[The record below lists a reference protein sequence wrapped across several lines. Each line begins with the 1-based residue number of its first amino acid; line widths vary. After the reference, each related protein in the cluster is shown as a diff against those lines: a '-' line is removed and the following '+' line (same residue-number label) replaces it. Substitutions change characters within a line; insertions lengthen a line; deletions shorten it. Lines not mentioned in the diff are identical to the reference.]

1 MLEIKRN
8 RKANESNSMYFNGYT
23 YDTVPDVPSI
33 GGIPQYNPMIVDD
46 RIELMD
52 EVIKQLEDYWYS
64 EDPKLEDE
72 ITRITKRDEVLYVKD
87 IYWKLENPDVVTVK
101 FGLVGFNGSNDRVA
115 ETREIEI
122 NFESFLGRD
131 IEGDLVRFLSK
142 RINSLLD
149 SVLHGGLYNECKN
162 MKEDKSLEYRIKRLE
177 RMIRNHRTVKNESV
191 GRKMFVFELSNAG
204 RNGMYFIGDNKRA
217 LRDLR
222 EELSDLYYEQEFSDL
237 ADLCDDNNII
247 VVGKHNSDDLPM
259 VLTYEEF
266 LDGYVDEDDARELS
280 HLSMDDVLLIDE
292 DEQVHEL
299 VPIGSMF

>member
-1 MLEIKRN
+1 MFIN
-8 RKANESNSMYFNGYT
+8 Y
-23 YDTVPDVPSI
+23 V
-33 GGIPQYNPMIVDD
+33 
-46 RIELMD
+46 
-52 EVIKQLEDYWYS
+52 
-64 EDPKLEDE
+64 
-72 ITRITKRDEVLYVKD
+72 YVKQT
-87 IYWKLENPDVVTVK
+87 I
-101 FGLVGFNGSNDRVA
+101 
-115 ETREIEI
+115 
-122 NFESFLGRD
+122 
-131 IEGDLVRFLSK
+131 
-142 RINSLLD
+142 
-149 SVLHGGLYNECKN
+149 
-162 MKEDKSLEYRIKRLE
+162 KEDKSLEYRIKRLE
-177 RMIRNHRTVKNESV
+177 RLIRNHRAVKNEAKLASV

-204 RNGMYFIGDNKRA
+204 RNGMYFIGDDKRT

-299 VPIGSMF
+299 VPVGSMF

>member
-1 MLEIKRN
+1 MTKFKCS
-8 RKANESNSMYFNGYT
+8 RKVNESDSMYFNGYT

-64 EDPKLEDE
+64 EDPNLEDKV
-72 ITRITKRDEVLYVKD
+72 TRVTKRDEVLYVKD

-101 FGLVGFNGSNDRVA
+101 FGLSGFDGSNDRLA

-122 NFESFLGRD
+122 NFESFIGRD

-142 RINSLLD
+142 RIKSLLD
-149 SVLHGGLYNECKN
+149 SVLHGGLYNDYKN
-162 MKEDKSLEYRIKRLE
+162 IKEDKSLEYRIKRLE
-177 RMIRNHRTVKNESV
+177 RMIRNNQKVKNESV

-204 RNGMYFIGDNKRA
+204 RNGMYFIGDDKRA

-280 HLSMDDVLLIDE
+280 HLNMNDVLLIDE

-299 VPIGSMF
+299 VPVGSMF